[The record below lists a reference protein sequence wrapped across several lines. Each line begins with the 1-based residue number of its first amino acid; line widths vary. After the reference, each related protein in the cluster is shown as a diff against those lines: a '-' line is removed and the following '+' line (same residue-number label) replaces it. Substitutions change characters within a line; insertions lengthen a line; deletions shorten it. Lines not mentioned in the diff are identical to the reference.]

1 MGDQSFSSKEI
12 LLISSGSGVRV
23 VWDLLG
29 IGRVGIFQAA
39 MYLALEPAA
48 VAVAGIYGGR

>member
-39 MYLALEPAA
+39 MYSALEPAV